1 MSFIP
6 HTAEDVSLMLAAIG
20 VRSIDDLF
28 EEIPEGLR
36 AKPLDGVPP
45 ALCEMEIGR
54 LLTERAA
61 CDGRLL
67 TFVGA
72 GAYEHHIPAPVW
84 AIATRGEFYSAYTPY
99 QAEASQGTLQLIY
112 EYQSMI
118 VALTGMEVS
127 NASLYDGASALAE
140 ACLMAVRSHR
150 SSTSRRILLPRT
162 VNPTYARVA
171 GAIARNQGLEFVA
184 VDFDRRGGGTPL
196 EALEAHRGADFAAL
210 VLQQPNF
217 FGNLEEVDRLTDW
230 AHANNM
236 LVIAVV
242 NPTALAL
249 YKPPGDWGSARDG
262 KRGADIVCGEG
273 QPLGVPLASGG
284 PYFGFMATR
293 LAFMRQM
300 PGRIVGRTQDTEG
313 RPGFTLTLQAR
324 EQHIRRSKATSN
336 ICTNQGLAV
345 TAATIYMSLLGPA
358 GLTRVAAASRERT
371 AQLVQALTRIDGVTE
386 AFDAPRFHEA
396 VLSLDR
402 PAAPVLAAL
411 AERGIAGGLDLGASF
426 PELGPS
432 LLVCATETKTD
443 ADIEFYARSLG
454 AAMQAPHETLPD
466 AASGAR
472 GAAHG

>member
-1 MSFIP
+1 
-6 HTAEDVSLMLAAIG
+6 V
-20 VRSIDDLF
+20 
-28 EEIPEGLR
+28 
-36 AKPLDGVPP
+36 
-45 ALCEMEIGR
+45 
-54 LLTERAA
+54 
-61 CDGRLL
+61 
-67 TFVGA
+67 
-72 GAYEHHIPAPVW
+72 
-84 AIATRGEFYSAYTPY
+84 
-99 QAEASQGTLQLIY
+99 AS
-112 EYQSMI
+112 
-118 VALTGMEVS
+118 
-127 NASLYDGASALAE
+127 
-140 ACLMAVRSHR
+140 
-150 SSTSRRILLPRT
+150 
-162 VNPTYARVA
+162 
-171 GAIARNQGLEFVA
+171 AIARNQGLEFVA

-196 EALEAHRGADFAAL
+196 EALEAHGGADFAAL

-217 FGNLEEVDRLTDW
+217 LGNLEEVDRLTDW

-249 YKPPGDWGSARDG
+249 YKPPGDWGSAREG
-262 KRGADIVCGEG
+262 KHGADIVCGEG

-371 AQLVQALTRIDGVTE
+371 AQLVHALTRIDGVTE

-396 VLSLDR
+396 VLTLDR

-411 AERGIAGGLDLGASF
+411 AERGIAGGLDLAASF

-443 ADIEFYARSLG
+443 ADIESYARSLG
-454 AAMQAPHETLPD
+454 AVMQAPHQTLPS
-466 AASGAR
+466 AAPGAR
-472 GAAHG
+472 GAAHA